1 MTHNTTTKGEIKMN
15 TEKIRVTTEVKS
27 NVEVGSILVRDFDS
41 YKYRV
46 VYITVDN
53 KAILVSKQ
61 QSNETAIIDLL
72 CYSGWLKVI
81 ESIN

>member
-1 MTHNTTTKGEIKMN
+1 MK
-15 TEKIRVTTEVKS
+15 TEKIRVTSEVKS
-27 NVEVGSILVRDFDS
+27 NVEVGSILVRDFDT

-46 VYITVDN
+46 VYITVDH
-53 KAILVSKQ
+53 KAILVSKH
-61 QSNETAIIDLL
+61 QSDTTAIIDLL

>member
-1 MTHNTTTKGEIKMN
+1 MK

-27 NVEVGSILVRDFDS
+27 NVEVGSVLVKGFDVTHH
-41 YKYRV
+41 YRA

-72 CYSGWLKVI
+72 CHSGWLKVI

>member
-1 MTHNTTTKGEIKMN
+1 MK

-27 NVEVGSILVRDFDS
+27 NIEVGSTLVKEFDVTHD
-41 YKYRV
+41 YRV

-72 CYSGWLKVI
+72 CYSGWLKVV